1 MGTGIL
7 LVAEHLASTA
17 ACNEFEP
24 QIDSS
29 RNLVFLHSVRHS
41 GIPGK
46 VGRPMQMQF
55 YFREVQPPS
64 LQTFF
69 CAETEIFMSKLIRHS
84 VYILLQVVLQFW
96 HTMKKGFPSKSL
108 ALFARNLRLAFQ
120 QQQLQH
126 PKFLANKASDFEG
139 GKPFFIVC
147 QN

>member
-41 GIPGK
+41 SIPGK

-69 CAETEIFMSKLIRHS
+69 VQKQRSSCQSSSDT
-84 VYILLQVVLQFW
+84 VYIYNYNIRIDSRMLKLLLLE
-96 HTMKKGFPSKSL
+96 GKS
-108 ALFARNLRLAFQ
+108 
-120 QQQLQH
+120 
-126 PKFLANKASDFEG
+126 
-139 GKPFFIVC
+139 
-147 QN
+147 